1 LAGYDEC
8 LDDRSSL
15 VRQTVMLLYT
25 VCTQSAR
32 EDLGFL
38 CPDAEEKELQNIS
51 SVLPIYLKIAQQTQE
66 CADFIDHYSET
77 KN

>member
-8 LDDRSSL
+8 LDDTSSFIGQAD
-15 VRQTVMLLYT
+15 R
-25 VCTQSAR
+25 
-32 EDLGFL
+32 
-38 CPDAEEKELQNIS
+38 DAAVYSVLEKISEFCALMTEEKELQNIS

-66 CADFIDHYSET
+66 CADFIVHYSET